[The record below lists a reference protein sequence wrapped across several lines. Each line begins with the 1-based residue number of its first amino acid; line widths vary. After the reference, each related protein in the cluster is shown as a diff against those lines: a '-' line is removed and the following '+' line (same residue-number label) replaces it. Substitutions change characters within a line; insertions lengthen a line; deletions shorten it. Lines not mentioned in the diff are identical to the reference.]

1 MTKQELQQR
10 LDAIEARGANIEG
23 MHERF
28 RLYAA
33 EGPERDAV
41 AMLVHD
47 VLYGELLTT
56 TSPHSTEQVHD
67 AHARKAAS

>member
-1 MTKQELQQR
+1 MTKQEMKQR
-10 LDAIEARGANIEG
+10 LEAIEARGANIAG

-33 EGPERDAV
+33 ENPERDAV

-47 VLYGELLTT
+47 VLYGSLA
-56 TSPHSTEQVHD
+56 STPEDEAQDGESTPLRAV
-67 AHARKAAS
+67 S